1 MIRVLVA
8 AASPVV
14 RAGLEAVI
22 AGAGGYE
29 LARAGGVHPR
39 ELADAAAESEADVVV
54 VELGPGDE
62 FPLPLAGEDDVALR
76 APAVV
81 LLAERPVAGWVAEV
95 LRAGALAVLPRDALP
110 EEITAAVE
118 GAAAGLVVLP
128 AALAVELAA
137 RSAEDAVPEPRLSVA
152 DPGLTPRERE
162 VLELLARGM
171 GNKGVARV
179 LGISEHTV
187 KAHVGAVFEK
197 LGASTRA
204 EAVAIGVRS
213 GLLLL

>member
-1 MIRVLVA
+1 VIRVLVA
-8 AASPVV
+8 AGSPVV
-14 RAGLEAVI
+14 RAGLEVVI

-29 LARAGGVHPR
+29 LARAGGVHPA
-39 ELADAAAESEADVVV
+39 ELADAAASSGADVLV
-54 VELGPGDE
+54 VELAAGDDL
-62 FPLPLAGEDDVALR
+62 PLPLAGDASVSIGG
-76 APAVV
+76 PAVV
-81 LLAERPVAGWVAEV
+81 LLVDRPGAAWVADV
-95 LRAGALAVLPRDALP
+95 LRAGALAVLPRDARP
-110 EEITAAVE
+110 EEITAAVDA
-118 GAAAGLVVLP
+118 AAAGLVVLP

-137 RSAEDAVPEPRLSVA
+137 RSADGAAPEPRLPSA

-204 EAVAIGVRS
+204 EAVAIGVRT

>member
-1 MIRVLVA
+1 VIRVLVA
-8 AASPVV
+8 ASSPVV

-39 ELADAAAESEADVVV
+39 ELADAAASTGADVLV
-54 VELGPGDE
+54 VELAAGDDL
-62 FPLPLAGEDDVALR
+62 PLPLAADAAVAIGG
-76 APAVV
+76 PAVV
-81 LLAERPVAGWVAEV
+81 LLAERPGAAWVADA
-95 LRAGALAVLPRDALP
+95 LRAGALAVLPRDARP
-110 EEITAAVE
+110 EEITAAVDA
-118 GAAAGLVVLP
+118 AAAGLVVLP
-128 AALAVELAA
+128 AALAVELAS
-137 RSAEDAVPEPRLSVA
+137 RSAEGPVPEPRLPFA

-187 KAHVGAVFEK
+187 KAHVGAVFDK

-204 EAVAIGVRS
+204 EAVAIGVRM

>member
-1 MIRVLVA
+1 VIRVLVA

-22 AGAGGYE
+22 AGAGGYA

-39 ELADAAAESEADVVV
+39 ELADAATASEADVVV

-62 FPLPLAGEDDVALR
+62 LPLPLAGEDEAALR

-81 LLAERPVAGWVAEV
+81 LLAERPGAGWVAEV
-95 LRAGALAVLPRDALP
+95 LRAGALAVLPRDARP

-137 RSAEDAVPEPRLSVA
+137 HSAEDAVPEPRLPVA

-162 VLELLARGM
+162 VLELLSRGM

>member
-22 AGAGGYE
+22 AGAGGYD
-29 LARAGGVHPR
+29 LVRAGGVHPR
-39 ELADAAAESEADVVV
+39 ELADAAASSGADVVV
-54 VELGPGDE
+54 VELGAGDDLP
-62 FPLPLAGEDDVALR
+62 FPLAEDGEGEMPV
-76 APAVV
+76 PAVV
-81 LLAERPVAGWVAEV
+81 LLVERPGAAWVAEV
-95 LRAGALAVLPRDALP
+95 LRAGALAVLPRDARP

-128 AALAVELAA
+128 AALAAELAA
-137 RSAEDAVPEPRLSVA
+137 RSAEGGVAEPRLPVA

-162 VLELLARGM
+162 VLDLLARGM
-171 GNKGVARV
+171 GNKGVARE